1 MSHYLLARIDMAE
14 GRSELHELLHLT
26 GAEISCN
33 TLPAGVS
40 IPFVHAHTE
49 NEEIYLVLDG
59 SGWLYVDGEEVAIR
73 QGDIPLYRQAPGRF
87 AGAVAPDSAACGQPT
102 TVRCAMCASR
112 FERAA
117 SATSRSPMPSCCRM
131 ARSPAGYRLT
141 ICPVHLMRV
150 RRGERL
156 LFPPYFYASR
166 RRR

>member
-1 MSHYLLARIDMAE
+1 MSHYLLAHIDMAE

-73 QGDIPLYRQAPGRF
+73 QGDRF
-87 AGAVAPDSAACGQPT
+87 RIDPQGQ
-102 TVRCAMCASR
+102 RCL
-112 FERAA
+112 RAA
-117 SATSRSPMPSCCRM
+117 DDSPLRYVCIQVRAGSLGNFTQSDAVVLQDGPKPSW
-131 ARSPAGYRLT
+131 L
-141 ICPVHLMRV
+141 
-150 RRGERL
+150 
-156 LFPPYFYASR
+156 
-166 RRR
+166 